1 MDKVYTNFLSRKGK
15 ENTLSHY
22 STTLKEIL
30 PFGEIENN
38 YDLNITEIDSKHV
51 FISNTESKGFLVE
64 RSFDCPEY
72 EFCSLYKNIVKSVGC
87 IKELYNFLKNI
98 MYYKVKLKMK
108 NNKEEI
114 KLLNIQLIT
123 SLIVIVTV
131 TISLILTYNQK
142 LNLKNKKTIFNKK
155 QTHNISY
162 INRLTI
168 LITSIVFLL
177 INYKLYQI
185 SKKEGE
191 DLLVYNLQ
199 IIASI
204 LTTIASIIVFYVV
217 SIEPAG
223 DEISDIEN
231 PVI

>member
-1 MDKVYTNFLSRKGK
+1 
-15 ENTLSHY
+15 
-22 STTLKEIL
+22 
-30 PFGEIENN
+30 
-38 YDLNITEIDSKHV
+38 
-51 FISNTESKGFLVE
+51 
-64 RSFDCPEY
+64 
-72 EFCSLYKNIVKSVGC
+72 
-87 IKELYNFLKNI
+87 
-98 MYYKVKLKMK
+98 MK

-168 LITSIVFLL
+168 LITSIIFLL

-223 DEISDIEN
+223 DNISDIEN

>member
-1 MDKVYTNFLSRKGK
+1 
-15 ENTLSHY
+15 
-22 STTLKEIL
+22 
-30 PFGEIENN
+30 
-38 YDLNITEIDSKHV
+38 
-51 FISNTESKGFLVE
+51 
-64 RSFDCPEY
+64 
-72 EFCSLYKNIVKSVGC
+72 
-87 IKELYNFLKNI
+87 
-98 MYYKVKLKMK
+98 MK

-223 DEISDIEN
+223 DNISDIEN

>member
-1 MDKVYTNFLSRKGK
+1 
-15 ENTLSHY
+15 
-22 STTLKEIL
+22 
-30 PFGEIENN
+30 
-38 YDLNITEIDSKHV
+38 
-51 FISNTESKGFLVE
+51 
-64 RSFDCPEY
+64 
-72 EFCSLYKNIVKSVGC
+72 
-87 IKELYNFLKNI
+87 

-123 SLIVIVTV
+123 SLIVIITV

-217 SIEPAG
+217 TIEPAG

>member
-1 MDKVYTNFLSRKGK
+1 
-15 ENTLSHY
+15 
-22 STTLKEIL
+22 
-30 PFGEIENN
+30 
-38 YDLNITEIDSKHV
+38 
-51 FISNTESKGFLVE
+51 
-64 RSFDCPEY
+64 
-72 EFCSLYKNIVKSVGC
+72 
-87 IKELYNFLKNI
+87 

-168 LITSIVFLL
+168 LITSIIFLL

-217 SIEPAG
+217 
-223 DEISDIEN
+223 
-231 PVI
+231 